1 MKKVTELSQH
11 RPDTIP
17 LIDRQAYISRIRAE
31 AGRKGGLT
39 KAKNAR
45 STQRSKP
52 KQAAIDPAPI
62 VQAIEKLCSKIDRLV
77 DVVTESQKAA
87 NPPPPERPR
96 FKPAKREVVVVNQS
110 NIVSKRNILKGLAD
124 SNSKKCSNGGPFDAI
139 LRENRELDRL
149 AKLGKK

>member
-1 MKKVTELSQH
+1 MKKVTKLTQH
-11 RPDTIP
+11 RSDTIP

-31 AGRKGGLT
+31 VGRKGGLA

-52 KQAAIDPAPI
+52 KQAPIDQAPI

-77 DVVTESQKAA
+77 DVVTESKKAA
-87 NPPPPERPR
+87 NPSPPVSPQIPNRA
-96 FKPAKREVVVVNQS
+96 FAKDIDNKTAKS
-110 NIVSKRNILKGLAD
+110 NILKGLAMCNLEK
-124 SNSKKCSNGGPFDAI
+124 SNSNGPFDAI

-149 AKLGKK
+149 AKLSKT

>member
-1 MKKVTELSQH
+1 MKKATELSQQQ
-11 RPDTIP
+11 DEAIP
-17 LIDRQAYISRIRAE
+17 PIDRQAYISRIRAE

-52 KQAAIDPAPI
+52 KQAPIEPAPI

-77 DVVTESQKAA
+77 DAVTESQKAA
-87 NPPPPERPR
+87 NPPPPERPKY
-96 FKPAKREVVVVNQS
+96 KPSKREVVVVNQS
-110 NIVSKRNILKGLAD
+110 NIVSKRNILKGLAE
-124 SNSKKCSNGGPFDAI
+124 SNSEKSSSGGPFDAI

-149 AKLGKK
+149 AKLSKK